1 MRPSLRFLLVAIVGW
16 GGVRAA
22 TVGALPGA
30 ELFRVTPS
38 EAKSPPPLI
47 ATQFPDIQPLEPA
60 PAEGTMPVEQVSEG
74 YATPQPSIRYV
85 RGPSSAPAAAHYWTP
100 IVPIPASRPYSV
112 VPALDE
118 WPLSRIASA
127 SFPTGRQTV
136 IVAAGQSLP
145 SPVQPD
151 GRLDRIQVTAW
162 ALLRQQQTG
171 VAGTP
176 SLANGGTLGAS
187 QAGSRL
193 AYNFTRQVAATL
205 RTTSEVGR
213 RGAQVAVGVRIQPAR
228 AIPLWFTAER
238 RQRLGTGG
246 SGRNAFALFFESG
259 VYQRPVAW
267 NFAMD
272 AYLQGGVV
280 GRDGFVDG
288 GMTLTRPIFKRVSV
302 GAGVWGGMQ
311 PGVSRLDVGPRVS
324 VKVRNNMRVHL
335 DWRQR
340 VAGNAEPGSGAA
352 LTLAGDF

>member
-1 MRPSLRFLLVAIVGW
+1 MRPSLRFLLLAILGW

-22 TVGALPGA
+22 SVGALPGA

-38 EAKSPPPLI
+38 VAKPPPLI
-47 ATQFPDIQPLEPA
+47 ATQFPAIEPLEAA
-60 PAEGTMPVEQVSEG
+60 PADMASPIGQVTAYG
-74 YATPQPSIRYV
+74 APQPSLRSV
-85 RGPSSAPAAAHYWTP
+85 RGPSSAPPATHYWTP
-100 IVPIPASRPYSV
+100 IVPIPSSQPYSV

-127 SFPTGRQTV
+127 SFPTGRQSI
-136 IVAAGQSLP
+136 IVAPGESVPAVAPQT
-145 SPVQPD
+145 D
-151 GRLDRIQVTAW
+151 RLDRIQVTAW

-193 AYNFTRQVAATL
+193 TYNFTRQVAATL

-213 RGAQVAVGVRIQPAR
+213 RGGEVAVGVRIQPAR

-288 GMTLTRPIFKRVSV
+288 GMTLTRPLFKRISAGV
-302 GAGVWGGMQ
+302 GVWGGMQ

-324 VKVRNNMRVHL
+324 VKVRNNMKVHL

-340 VAGNAEPGSGAA
+340 IAGNAKPGSGAA